1 MPFITT
7 AAIVGGSLASAGIGA
22 VAASKAAGA
31 QKAAA
36 NKAASI
42 DQQSLDFQKQVY
54 ADQQAREAPWIAA
67 GQKALRDLGDLKFT
81 APTGVDEANDP
92 GYKFRLSEGQRALE
106 NSAAARGNLLSGNT
120 AKALEDY
127 TQDYASNEFSK
138 VYERAFNDYSTK
150 YAKLSELAGLGSG
163 ATTTLGQQG
172 QAAATGI
179 SLTGAREGEALQN
192 AGAATASGYAGIG
205 NALTSGIGNIT
216 QYMLLKNLLGH
227 P

>member
-54 ADQQAREAPWIAA
+54 ADQQKREAPWIAA
-67 GQKALRDLGDLKFT
+67 GTKALSDLQDLKFT
-81 APTGVDEANDP
+81 APTGVDESNDP
-92 GYKFRLSEGQRALE
+92 GYKFRLDEGQKALE

-120 AKALEDY
+120 AKAL
-127 TQDYASNEFSK
+127 
-138 VYERAFNDYSTK
+138 
-150 YAKLSELAGLGSG
+150 
-163 ATTTLGQQG
+163 
-172 QAAATGI
+172 
-179 SLTGAREGEALQN
+179 
-192 AGAATASGYAGIG
+192 
-205 NALTSGIGNIT
+205 
-216 QYMLLKNLLGH
+216 
-227 P
+227 